1 MVNRFIRG
9 SGYTRANLKIT
20 GVGDSA
26 SGRAIFGHTKGL
38 GADPRDLRASAV
50 MFNSKIDGDEGGD
63 FLLGENTFRQVLLLR
78 NPLVADSNRTDLDFF
93 TESTGNGLIKLELT
107 STSGTFTE
115 DTTIEDASTGA
126 KAYIDTV
133 DSVNSSLLTARLLV
147 HQNEETGFK
156 SFTASNTVTDPSGN
170 TGTVSQQLA
179 KEFDPMTGE
188 LLYIDNRAAV
198 DRSAEQIED
207 LKIVI
212 QL

>member
-1 MVNRFIRG
+1 
-9 SGYTRANLKIT
+9 
-20 GVGDSA
+20 
-26 SGRAIFGHTKGL
+26 
-38 GADPRDLRASAV
+38 

-78 NPLVADSNRTDLDFF
+78 NPLVADSNNRTDLDFF

-179 KEFDPMTGE
+179 GEFDPMTGE